1 MTVKEQ
7 LLARIDGM
15 SDAEAER
22 LLSIAAMRLGP
33 LSTPL
38 EELPTDPEG
47 LTDEECVSLEQSY
60 AEVEAG
66 AQTISI
72 DELRRELG

>member
-7 LLARIDGM
+7 LLARIERM
-15 SDAEAER
+15 TDAEAAR

-33 LSTPL
+33 LSTPR

-47 LTDEECVSLEQSY
+47 LTEEERASVEQSY

-66 AQTISI
+66 AETVSI
-72 DELRRELG
+72 HELRRELG